1 MKRVMTQLG
10 DEGMGGESEVADW
23 EYGDG
28 SRAVGDE
35 WELGFFF
42 V

>member
-1 MKRVMTQLG
+1 MQEWAV
-10 DEGMGGESEVADW
+10 ESGIADW

-28 SRAVGDE
+28 SGGMGDE

-42 V
+42 I